1 MAIRTTFWRR
11 KMNLRILFED
21 EHIIVCYKPSG
32 IPTQTAKLGTADM
45 VSLLKNH
52 LYKKQKE
59 KKEPYV
65 AVIHR
70 LDQPVEGILVFAKTP
85 FAAKELNK
93 GMQQGAGFGK
103 FYKAVLCGVPAEKV
117 GILEN
122 YLVKDSKTNTSRVAL
137 KSEKE
142 AKKAVLEYEIL
153 QVMKIEAS
161 QMQLQ
166 KKIEVDGKTT
176 KSEEGQK
183 VTEIETSRSLV
194 HIKLHTGRHHQI
206 RVQMANI
213 GCPIWGDTKYGVD
226 KQSTNVDKSWKQ
238 IALCAYRLE
247 FIHPKTRKK
256 MEFEIEPE
264 GEGFVT
270 IRAAWLNSNKNL
282 KGFRILS

>member
-1 MAIRTTFWRR
+1 
-11 KMNLRILFED
+11 MNLRILYED

-32 IPTQTAKLGTADM
+32 VPTQTAKLGAIDM
-45 VSLLKNH
+45 VSLLKNY
-52 LYKKQKE
+52 LYKNQKE

-93 GMQQGAGFGK
+93 SMQNADGFGK
-103 FYKAVLCGVPAEKV
+103 YYKAVLCGMPPEKT

-122 YLVKDSKTNTSRVAL
+122 YLVKDGKTNTSRVCAAT
-137 KSEKE
+137 EKD
-142 AKKAVLEYEIL
+142 AKKAVLEYEVL
-153 QVMKIEAS
+153 NAN
-161 QMQLQ
+161 
-166 KKIEVDGKTT
+166 
-176 KSEEGQK
+176 
-183 VTEIETSRSLV
+183 LV
-194 HIKLHTGRHHQI
+194 RIKLHTGRHHQI

-226 KQSTNVDKSWKQ
+226 KNGGDVDNSWKQ

-247 FIHPKTRKK
+247 FIHPKTKKK

-264 GEGFVT
+264 SEGFRGV
-270 IRAAWLNSNKNL
+270 
-282 KGFRILS
+282 

>member
-1 MAIRTTFWRR
+1 
-11 KMNLRILFED
+11 MNLRILYED

-32 IPTQTAKLGTADM
+32 VPTQTAKLGAIDM
-45 VSLLKNH
+45 VSLLKNY
-52 LYKKQKE
+52 LYKNQKE

-93 GMQQGAGFGK
+93 SMQNADGFGK
-103 FYKAVLCGVPAEKV
+103 YYKAVLCGMPTEKT

-122 YLVKDSKTNTSRVAL
+122 YLVKDGKTNTSRVCAPT
-137 KSEKE
+137 EKD
-142 AKKAVLEYEIL
+142 AKKAVLEYEVL
-153 QVMKIEAS
+153 NAN
-161 QMQLQ
+161 
-166 KKIEVDGKTT
+166 
-176 KSEEGQK
+176 
-183 VTEIETSRSLV
+183 LV
-194 HIKLHTGRHHQI
+194 RIKLHTGRHHQI

-226 KQSTNVDKSWKQ
+226 KNGGDVDNSWKQ

-247 FIHPKTRKK
+247 FIHPKTKKK

-264 GEGFVT
+264 
-270 IRAAWLNSNKNL
+270 S
-282 KGFRILS
+282 KGFRGV